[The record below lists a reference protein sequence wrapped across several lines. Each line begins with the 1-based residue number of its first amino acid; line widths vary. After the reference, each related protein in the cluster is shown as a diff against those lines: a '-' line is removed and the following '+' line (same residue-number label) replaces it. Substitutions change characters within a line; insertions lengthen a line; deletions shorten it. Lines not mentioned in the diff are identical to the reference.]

1 MPTRYA
7 KNATLPILIAIALG
21 MLLGLVYPRVA
32 VEMKLLSDAF
42 IKLVGLL
49 MPFLLFVLVS
59 TGVAGIKREP
69 HHRHV
74 VGRIVVYF
82 QLMSLSALVLGM
94 ATGLLFNLDHAAL
107 ATLDFDHLTL
117 PVAPEGF
124 LRELSVTSISSSLY
138 RVFTQS
144 LVLQVMLLAVLCGL
158 LLGRSGRVGNRCLGW
173 LEAAVEGLFGLLR
186 FILKFAPLA
195 AFGAMAFVVGKYG
208 VSSVLPL
215 LKFIVVIYIAC
226 GLFVL
231 VVFAII
237 ARLAG
242 VRLSRLIVYLKEE
255 LLLVTFTGSSVAALP
270 GCVSKLEALG
280 CDRQLVRLVLTTGYT
295 FNLSGTNI
303 YLTTAIM
310 FLAHL
315 AGVEIAMPELLAVL
329 VICLFTSLGSTSVAG
344 SALFTLIATLNIL
357 QLVPLEGV
365 GLLLGVERLMK
376 CRSLTNVLGNC
387 VACLAICN
395 WQKSLDH
402 ETCRSELAREGRQR

>member
-1 MPTRYA
+1 MPARFST
-7 KNATLPILIAIALG
+7 NATVHIFIAIALG
-21 MLLGLVYPRVA
+21 MVLGLFYPGVA

-42 IKLVGLL
+42 IKVVGLL

-69 HHRHV
+69 SHRHV

-82 QLMSLSALVLGM
+82 QLMSLAALVLGM
-94 ATGLLFNLDHAAL
+94 STGWLFSLDHTAVAN
-107 ATLDFDHLTL
+107 LDFDHLTP
-117 PVAPEGF
+117 PVAPEA
-124 LRELSVTSISSSLY
+124 LLHELSMTSISSSLY

-144 LVLQVMLLAVLCGL
+144 LVLQVMLVAVLCGL
-158 LLGRSGRVGNRCLGW
+158 LLGRGGKVGNRCLGW
-173 LEAAVEGLFGLLR
+173 LEAAVAGLFLLLS

-208 VSSVLPL
+208 LSSVLPL
-215 LKFIVVIYIAC
+215 LKFIVVIYLAC
-226 GLFVL
+226 AVFVIL
-231 VVFAII
+231 VFATI
-237 ARLAG
+237 ARLVG
-242 VRLSRLIVYLKEE
+242 VKLTRLIVYLKEE

-295 FNLSGTNI
+295 FNLAGTNI

-315 AGVEIAMPELLAVL
+315 AGVEIAVPELLAVL

-387 VACLAICN
+387 VACLAICG
-395 WQKSLDH
+395 WQKSIDREVLK
-402 ETCRSELAREGRQR
+402 RELSR

>member
-1 MPTRYA
+1 MPARLFN
-7 KNATLPILIAIALG
+7 NATLPILIAIALG
-21 MLLGLVYPRVA
+21 MVLGLLYPGVA

-42 IKLVGLL
+42 IKVVGLL

-74 VGRIVVYF
+74 VGRIVIYF
-82 QLMSLSALVLGM
+82 QLMSLAALLLGM
-94 ATGLLFNLDHAAL
+94 AMGLLFNLDHVVL
-107 ATLDFDHLTL
+107 TSLDFDHLTA
-117 PVAPEGF
+117 PVAPEKL
-124 LRELSVTSISSSLY
+124 LRELSATAISSSLY

-144 LVLQVMLLAVLCGL
+144 LVLQVMLVAVLCGL
-158 LLGRSGRVGNRCLGW
+158 LLGRGGKVGNRCLGW
-173 LEAAVEGLFGLLR
+173 LEAAVAGLFWLLR

-215 LKFIVVIYIAC
+215 FKFILVIYLAC
-226 GLFVL
+226 AVFVIL
-231 VVFAII
+231 VFATI
-237 ARLAG
+237 ARLVG
-242 VRLSRLIVYLKEE
+242 VNLTRLIVYLKEE

-270 GCVSKLEALG
+270 GCISKLEALG

-295 FNLSGTNI
+295 FNLAGTNI

-315 AGVEIAMPELLAVL
+315 AGVEIAVPELLAVL

-387 VACLAICN
+387 VACLAICG
-395 WQKSLDH
+395 WQRSLDH
-402 ETCRSELAREGRQR
+402 QTCRRELAREGR

>member
-1 MPTRYA
+1 MSARFST
-7 KNATLPILIAIALG
+7 NATLPILIAIALG
-21 MLLGLVYPRVA
+21 MVLGLFYPGVA

-42 IKLVGLL
+42 IKVVGLL

-82 QLMSLSALVLGM
+82 QLMSLAALVLGM
-94 ATGLLFNLDHAAL
+94 STGWLFSLDHTAVAN
-107 ATLDFDHLTL
+107 LDFDHLTR
-117 PVAPEGF
+117 PVAPEK
-124 LRELSVTSISSSLY
+124 LLHELSATSISSSLY

-144 LVLQVMLLAVLCGL
+144 LVLQVMLVAVLCGL
-158 LLGRSGRVGNRCLGW
+158 VLGRGGAVGNRCLGW
-173 LEAAVEGLFGLLR
+173 LEAAVAGLFWLLR
-186 FILKFAPLA
+186 LVLKFAPLA

-215 LKFIVVIYIAC
+215 LKFIVVIYLAC
-226 GLFVL
+226 ATFVIL
-231 VVFAII
+231 VFATI
-237 ARLAG
+237 ARLVG
-242 VRLSRLIVYLKEE
+242 FKLTRLIVYLKEE

-270 GCVSKLEALG
+270 GCVSKLETLG
-280 CDRQLVRLVLTTGYT
+280 CERQLVRLVLTTGYT
-295 FNLSGTNI
+295 FNLAGTNI

-315 AGVEIAMPELLAVL
+315 AGAEIAIPELLAVL

-387 VACLAICN
+387 VACLAICG
-395 WQKSLDH
+395 WQKSIDREVLK
-402 ETCRSELAREGRQR
+402 RELS

>member
-1 MPTRYA
+1 MSARFST
-7 KNATLPILIAIALG
+7 NATLPILIAIALG
-21 MLLGLVYPRVA
+21 MVLGLFYPGVA

-42 IKLVGLL
+42 IKVVGLL

-82 QLMSLSALVLGM
+82 QLMSLAALVLGM
-94 ATGLLFNLDHAAL
+94 STGWLFSLDHTAVAN
-107 ATLDFDHLTL
+107 LDFDHLTP
-117 PVAPEGF
+117 PVAPEK
-124 LRELSVTSISSSLY
+124 LLHELSATSISSSLY

-144 LVLQVMLLAVLCGL
+144 LVLQVMLVAVLCGL
-158 LLGRSGRVGNRCLGW
+158 VLGRGGKVGNRCLGW
-173 LEAAVEGLFGLLR
+173 LEAAVAGLFLLLR

-208 VSSVLPL
+208 LSSVLPL
-215 LKFIVVIYIAC
+215 LKFIVVIYLAC
-226 GLFVL
+226 ATFVIL
-231 VVFAII
+231 VFATI
-237 ARLAG
+237 ARLVG
-242 VRLSRLIVYLKEE
+242 FKLTRLIVYLKEE

-270 GCVSKLEALG
+270 GCVSKLETLG
-280 CDRQLVRLVLTTGYT
+280 CERQLVRLVLTTGYT
-295 FNLSGTNI
+295 FNLAGTNI

-315 AGVEIAMPELLAVL
+315 AGAEIAIPELLAVL

-387 VACLAICN
+387 VACLAICG
-395 WQKSLDH
+395 WQKSIDREVLK
-402 ETCRSELAREGRQR
+402 RELRR

>member
-21 MLLGLVYPRVA
+21 MTLGLVSPSLA
-32 VEMKLLSDAF
+32 VEMKVLSDGF
-42 IKLVGLL
+42 IKCVGLL

-59 TGVAGIKREP
+59 TGVAGIKRAP
-69 HHRHV
+69 QHRHV
-74 VGRIVVYF
+74 VRRIIVYF
-82 QLMSLSALVLGM
+82 QLMSCAALMLGM
-94 ATGLLFNLDHAAL
+94 ATGWVFNLEPSAVS
-107 ATLDFDHLTL
+107 TPPL
-117 PVAPEGF
+117 PPESF
-124 LRELSVTSISSSLY
+124 LHELSLLSASSTLY

-144 LVLQVMLLAVLCGL
+144 LVLQVMFAAVLCGL
-158 LLGRSGRVGNRCLGW
+158 LLGRGSSLGNRCLGW
-173 LEAAVEGLFGLLR
+173 LEAGVQGVFFGLR
-186 FILKFAPLA
+186 IILKFAPLA

-215 LKFIVVIYIAC
+215 LKFVLVIYLVSA
-226 GLFVL
+226 LFVVVVLAFITRL
-231 VVFAII
+231 VGIK
-237 ARLAG
+237 LT
-242 VRLSRLIVYLKEE
+242 RLIGYLKEE

-270 GCVSKLEALG
+270 GCLDKLEALG

-295 FNLSGTNI
+295 FNLAGTNL

-310 FLAHL
+310 FLAHM
-315 AGVEIAMPELLAVL
+315 AGVEIALPELLAVL
-329 VICLFTSLGSTSVAG
+329 VICLVTSLGSTSVAG

-387 VACLAICN
+387 VACLAICG
-395 WQKSLDH
+395 WQKSID
-402 ETCRSELAREGRQR
+402 REVLKQALPTQ

>member
-1 MPTRYA
+1 MSARFST
-7 KNATLPILIAIALG
+7 NATLPILIAIALG
-21 MLLGLVYPRVA
+21 IVLGLFYPGVA

-42 IKLVGLL
+42 IKVVGLL

-82 QLMSLSALVLGM
+82 QLMSLAALVLGM
-94 ATGLLFNLDHAAL
+94 STGWLFSLDHTAVANLDV
-107 ATLDFDHLTL
+107 DHLTP
-117 PVAPEGF
+117 PVAPEK
-124 LRELSVTSISSSLY
+124 LLHELSATSISSSLY

-144 LVLQVMLLAVLCGL
+144 LVLQVMLVAVLCGL
-158 LLGRSGRVGNRCLGW
+158 VLGRGGRVGNRCLGW
-173 LEAAVEGLFGLLR
+173 LEAAVAGLFLLLR

-215 LKFIVVIYIAC
+215 LKFIVVIYLAC
-226 GLFVL
+226 AIFVIL
-231 VVFAII
+231 VFATI
-237 ARLAG
+237 ARLVG
-242 VRLSRLIVYLKEE
+242 FKLTRLIVYLKEE

-295 FNLSGTNI
+295 FNLAGTNI

-315 AGVEIAMPELLAVL
+315 AGVEIAVPELLAVL

-387 VACLAICN
+387 VACLAICG
-395 WQKSLDH
+395 WQKAIDREVLK
-402 ETCRSELAREGRQR
+402 RELSH

>member
-21 MLLGLVYPRVA
+21 MTLGLVSPSLA
-32 VEMKLLSDAF
+32 IEMKVLSDGF
-42 IKLVGLL
+42 IKCVGLL

-59 TGVAGIKREP
+59 TGVAGIKRAP
-69 HHRHV
+69 QHRHLV
-74 VGRIVVYF
+74 RRIIVYF
-82 QLMSLSALVLGM
+82 QLMSCAALMLGM
-94 ATGLLFNLDHAAL
+94 ATGWVFNLEPSA
-107 ATLDFDHLTL
+107 
-117 PVAPEGF
+117 VSAPPIPPESF
-124 LRELSVTSISSSLY
+124 LHELSLLSASSTLY

-144 LVLQVMLLAVLCGL
+144 LVLQVMFAAVLCGL
-158 LLGRSGRVGNRCLGW
+158 LLGRGSSLGNRCLGW
-173 LEAAVEGLFGLLR
+173 LEAGVQGVFFVLR
-186 FILKFAPLA
+186 IILRFAPLA

-215 LKFIVVIYIAC
+215 LKFVLVIYLVSA
-226 GLFVL
+226 LFVVVVLAFITRL
-231 VVFAII
+231 VGIKLT
-237 ARLAG
+237 RLMG
-242 VRLSRLIVYLKEE
+242 YLKEE

-270 GCVSKLEALG
+270 GCVDKLEALG

-295 FNLSGTNI
+295 FNLAGTNL

-310 FLAHL
+310 FLAHM
-315 AGVEIAMPELLAVL
+315 AGVEIALPELLAVL
-329 VICLFTSLGSTSVAG
+329 VICLVTSLGSTSVAG

-387 VACLAICN
+387 VACLAICG
-395 WQKSLDH
+395 WQKSID
-402 ETCRSELAREGRQR
+402 REVLKQALPTQ

>member
-1 MPTRYA
+1 MPTRFA
-7 KNATLPILIAIALG
+7 NNATLPILIAIALG
-21 MLLGLVYPRVA
+21 MVVGLFYPGIA

-42 IKLVGLL
+42 IKVVGLL

-59 TGVAGIKREP
+59 TGVAGIKRAP

-74 VGRIVVYF
+74 VGRIVMYF
-82 QLMSLSALVLGM
+82 QLMSLAALLLGM
-94 ATGLLFNLDHAAL
+94 ATGLLFNLDHTAVANLYFDRL
-107 ATLDFDHLTL
+107 AP
-117 PVAPEGF
+117 PVAPQA
-124 LRELSVTSISSSLY
+124 LLHELSMTSVSSSLY

-158 LLGRSGRVGNRCLGW
+158 VLGRGGKVGSRCLGW
-173 LEAAVEGLFGLLR
+173 LERAVAGLFWLLR
-186 FILKFAPLA
+186 VVLKFAPLA

-215 LKFIVVIYIAC
+215 FKFIVVVYLAC
-226 GLFVL
+226 AAFVIL
-231 VVFAII
+231 VFATLT
-237 ARLAG
+237 RLLG
-242 VRLSRLIVYLKEE
+242 VTLTRLIVYLKEE

-315 AGVEIAMPELLAVL
+315 AGVEIAVPELLAVL

-387 VACLAICN
+387 VACLAICG
-395 WQKSLDH
+395 WQKSIDH
-402 ETCRSELAREGRQR
+402 EVLKRELSH

>member
-1 MPTRYA
+1 MSTRFSN
-7 KNATLPILIAIALG
+7 NATLPILIAIALG
-21 MLLGLVYPRVA
+21 MVLGLFYPGVA

-42 IKLVGLL
+42 IKVVGLL

-82 QLMSLSALVLGM
+82 QLMSLAALVLGM
-94 ATGLLFNLDHAAL
+94 STGWLFSLDHTAVAN
-107 ATLDFDHLTL
+107 LDFDHLTPPAAAERL
-117 PVAPEGF
+117 
-124 LRELSVTSISSSLY
+124 LHELSMTSISSSLY
-138 RVFTQS
+138 KVFTQS
-144 LVLQVMLLAVLCGL
+144 LVLQVMLVAVLCGL
-158 LLGRSGRVGNRCLGW
+158 LLGRGGQVANRCLGW
-173 LEAAVEGLFGLLR
+173 LEAAVAGLFWLLR

-208 VSSVLPL
+208 LSSVLPL
-215 LKFIVVIYIAC
+215 LKFIVVIYLVCAV
-226 GLFVL
+226 FVIL
-231 VVFAII
+231 VFATIT
-237 ARLAG
+237 RLLG
-242 VRLSRLIVYLKEE
+242 VKLSRLIAYLKEE

-295 FNLSGTNI
+295 FNLAGTNL

-315 AGVEIAMPELLAVL
+315 AGVEIAVPELLAVL

-387 VACLAICN
+387 VACLAICG
-395 WQKSLDH
+395 WQKSIDH
-402 ETCRSELAREGRQR
+402 EVLKRELSH

>member
-1 MPTRYA
+1 MSARFST
-7 KNATLPILIAIALG
+7 NATLPILIAIALG
-21 MLLGLVYPRVA
+21 MVLGLFYPGVA

-42 IKLVGLL
+42 IKVVGLL

-82 QLMSLSALVLGM
+82 QLMSLAALVLGM
-94 ATGLLFNLDHAAL
+94 STGWLFSLDHAAV
-107 ATLDFDHLTL
+107 ANLDFDHLTP
-117 PVAPEGF
+117 PVAPEA
-124 LRELSVTSISSSLY
+124 LLHELSMTSISSSLY

-144 LVLQVMLLAVLCGL
+144 LVLQVMLVAVLCGL
-158 LLGRSGRVGNRCLGW
+158 LLGRGGKVGNRCLGW
-173 LEAAVEGLFGLLR
+173 LEAAVAGLFLLLR

-208 VSSVLPL
+208 LSSVLPL
-215 LKFIVVIYIAC
+215 FKFIVVIYLASAV
-226 GLFVL
+226 FVIL
-231 VVFAII
+231 VFATI
-237 ARLAG
+237 ARLVG
-242 VRLSRLIVYLKEE
+242 VKLTRLVIYLKEE

-295 FNLSGTNI
+295 FNLAGTNI

-315 AGVEIAMPELLAVL
+315 ARVEIAVPELLAVL

-387 VACLAICN
+387 VACLAICA

-402 ETCRSELAREGRQR
+402 QTCRSELAREGR

>member
-1 MPTRYA
+1 MSARFST
-7 KNATLPILIAIALG
+7 NATLPILIAIALG
-21 MLLGLVYPRVA
+21 MVLGLFYPGVA

-42 IKLVGLL
+42 IKVVGLL

-82 QLMSLSALVLGM
+82 QLMSLAALVLGM
-94 ATGLLFNLDHAAL
+94 STGWLFSLDHTAVAN
-107 ATLDFDHLTL
+107 LDFDHLTP
-117 PVAPEGF
+117 PVAPEK
-124 LRELSVTSISSSLY
+124 LLHELSATSISSSLY

-144 LVLQVMLLAVLCGL
+144 LVLQVMLVAVLCGL
-158 LLGRSGRVGNRCLGW
+158 VLGRGGAVGNRCLGW
-173 LEAAVEGLFGLLR
+173 LEAAVAGLFWLLR
-186 FILKFAPLA
+186 LVLKFAPLA

-215 LKFIVVIYIAC
+215 LKFIVVIYLAC
-226 GLFVL
+226 AIFVIL
-231 VVFAII
+231 VFATI
-237 ARLAG
+237 ARLVG
-242 VRLSRLIVYLKEE
+242 FKLTRLIVYLKEE

-270 GCVSKLEALG
+270 GCVSKLETLG
-280 CDRQLVRLVLTTGYT
+280 CERQLVRLVLTTGYT
-295 FNLSGTNI
+295 FNLAGTNI

-315 AGVEIAMPELLAVL
+315 AGVEIAVPELLAVL

-387 VACLAICN
+387 VACLAICG
-395 WQKSLDH
+395 WQKSIDREVLK
-402 ETCRSELAREGRQR
+402 RELSH

>member
-1 MPTRYA
+1 MSTRFSN
-7 KNATLPILIAIALG
+7 NATLPILIAIALG
-21 MLLGLVYPRVA
+21 MVLGLFYPGVA

-42 IKLVGLL
+42 IKVVGLL

-69 HHRHV
+69 HHRYV

-82 QLMSLSALVLGM
+82 QLMSLAALVLGM
-94 ATGLLFNLDHAAL
+94 STGWLFSLDHTAVAN
-107 ATLDFDHLTL
+107 LDFDHLT
-117 PVAPEGF
+117 PPAAPET
-124 LRELSVTSISSSLY
+124 LLHELSMTSISSSLY
-138 RVFTQS
+138 KVFTQS
-144 LVLQVMLLAVLCGL
+144 LVLQVMLVAVLCGL
-158 LLGRSGRVGNRCLGW
+158 LLGRGGQVANRCLGW
-173 LEAAVEGLFGLLR
+173 LEAAVAGLFWLLR

-208 VSSVLPL
+208 LSSVLPL
-215 LKFIVVIYIAC
+215 LKFIVVIYLVCAV
-226 GLFVL
+226 FVIL
-231 VVFAII
+231 VFATIT
-237 ARLAG
+237 RLLG
-242 VRLSRLIVYLKEE
+242 VKLSRLIAYLKEE

-295 FNLSGTNI
+295 FNLAGTNL

-315 AGVEIAMPELLAVL
+315 AGVEIAVPELLAVL

-387 VACLAICN
+387 VACLAICG
-395 WQKSLDH
+395 WQKSIDH
-402 ETCRSELAREGRQR
+402 EVLKRELSL

>member
-1 MPTRYA
+1 MPTRFA
-7 KNATLPILIAIALG
+7 NNATLPILIAIALG
-21 MLLGLVYPRVA
+21 MVVGLFYPGIA

-42 IKLVGLL
+42 IKVVGLL

-59 TGVAGIKREP
+59 TGVAGIKRAP

-82 QLMSLSALVLGM
+82 QLMSLAALLLGM
-94 ATGLLFNLDHAAL
+94 ATGLLFNLDHTAVANL
-107 ATLDFDHLTL
+107 YFDRLTP
-117 PVAPEGF
+117 PVAPQA
-124 LRELSVTSISSSLY
+124 LLHELSMTSVSSSLY

-158 LLGRSGRVGNRCLGW
+158 VLGRGGKVGSRCLGW
-173 LEAAVEGLFGLLR
+173 LESAVAGLFWLLR
-186 FILKFAPLA
+186 VVLKFAPLA

-215 LKFIVVIYIAC
+215 FKFIVVIYLAC
-226 GLFVL
+226 AAFVIL
-231 VVFAII
+231 VFATLT
-237 ARLAG
+237 RLLG
-242 VRLSRLIVYLKEE
+242 VKLTRLIVYLKEE

-315 AGVEIAMPELLAVL
+315 AGVEIAVPELLAVL

-387 VACLAICN
+387 VACLAICG
-395 WQKSLDH
+395 WQKSIDREVLK
-402 ETCRSELAREGRQR
+402 RELSH

>member
-1 MPTRYA
+1 MSARFST
-7 KNATLPILIAIALG
+7 NATLPILIAIALG
-21 MLLGLVYPRVA
+21 MVLGLFYPGVA
-32 VEMKLLSDAF
+32 VEMKLLSDTF
-42 IKLVGLL
+42 IKVVGLL

-82 QLMSLSALVLGM
+82 QLMSLAALVLGM
-94 ATGLLFNLDHAAL
+94 STGWLFSLDHTAVAN
-107 ATLDFDHLTL
+107 LDFDHLTP
-117 PVAPEGF
+117 PVAPEK
-124 LRELSVTSISSSLY
+124 LLHELSATSISSSLY

-144 LVLQVMLLAVLCGL
+144 LVLQVMLVAVLCGL
-158 LLGRSGRVGNRCLGW
+158 VLGRGGRVGNRCLGW
-173 LEAAVEGLFGLLR
+173 LEAAVAGLFLLLR
-186 FILKFAPLA
+186 FILKFATLA

-215 LKFIVVIYIAC
+215 LKFIVVIYLAC
-226 GLFVL
+226 AIFVIL
-231 VVFAII
+231 VFATI
-237 ARLAG
+237 ARLVG
-242 VRLSRLIVYLKEE
+242 FKLTRLIVYLKEE

-295 FNLSGTNI
+295 FNLAGTNI

-315 AGVEIAMPELLAVL
+315 AGVEIAVPELLAVL

-387 VACLAICN
+387 VACLAICG
-395 WQKSLDH
+395 WQKAIDREVLK
-402 ETCRSELAREGRQR
+402 RELSH

>member
-1 MPTRYA
+1 MSTRFSN
-7 KNATLPILIAIALG
+7 NATLPILIAIALG
-21 MLLGLVYPRVA
+21 MVLGLFYPGVA

-42 IKLVGLL
+42 IKVVGLL

-82 QLMSLSALVLGM
+82 QLMSLAALVLGM
-94 ATGLLFNLDHAAL
+94 STGWLFSLDHTAVAS
-107 ATLDFDHLTL
+107 LDFDHLT
-117 PVAPEGF
+117 PPAAPET
-124 LRELSVTSISSSLY
+124 LLHELSMTSISSSLY
-138 RVFTQS
+138 KVFTQS
-144 LVLQVMLLAVLCGL
+144 LVLQVMLVAVLCGL
-158 LLGRSGRVGNRCLGW
+158 LLGRGGQVANRCLGW
-173 LEAAVEGLFGLLR
+173 LEAAVAGLFWLLR

-208 VSSVLPL
+208 LSSVLPL
-215 LKFIVVIYIAC
+215 LKFIVVIYLVCAV
-226 GLFVL
+226 FVIL
-231 VVFAII
+231 VFATIT
-237 ARLAG
+237 RLLG
-242 VRLSRLIVYLKEE
+242 VKLTRLIVYLKEE

-295 FNLSGTNI
+295 FNLAGTNL

-315 AGVEIAMPELLAVL
+315 AGVEIAVPELLAVL

-387 VACLAICN
+387 VACLAICG
-395 WQKSLDH
+395 WQKSIDH
-402 ETCRSELAREGRQR
+402 EVLKRELSH

>member
-7 KNATLPILIAIALG
+7 KNGTLPILIAIALG
-21 MLLGLVYPRVA
+21 MILGLVYPNLA
-32 VEMKLLSDAF
+32 IDMKVLSDTF
-42 IKLVGLL
+42 IRVVGGL

-74 VGRIVVYF
+74 VRRIIVYF
-82 QLMSLSALVLGM
+82 QLMSCAALMLGM
-94 ATGLLFNLDHAAL
+94 ATGWVFNLEHGVL
-107 ATLDFDHLTL
+107 STP
-117 PVAPEGF
+117 PVPSESF
-124 LRELSVTSISSSLY
+124 LHELSLLSASSTLY

-144 LVLQVMLLAVLCGL
+144 LVLQVMFAAVVCGL
-158 LLGRSGRVGNRCLGW
+158 LLGRGSALGNRCLGW
-173 LEAAVEGLFGLLR
+173 LETGVQGLFYLLR
-186 FILKFAPLA
+186 IVLRFAPLA

-215 LKFIVVIYIAC
+215 LKFVVVIYLVSA
-226 GLFVL
+226 LFVVL
-231 VVFAII
+231 VFATLT
-237 ARLAG
+237 RLVG
-242 VRLSRLIVYLKEE
+242 VKLSRLIVYLKEE

-270 GCVSKLEALG
+270 GCVNKLEALG
-280 CDRQLVRLVLTTGYT
+280 CDRQLMRLVLTTGYT
-295 FNLSGTNI
+295 FNLAGTNL

-310 FLAHL
+310 FLAHM
-315 AGVEIAMPELLAVL
+315 AGVEIAVPELLAVL
-329 VICLFTSLGSTSVAG
+329 VICMVTSLGSTSVAG

-387 VACLAICN
+387 VACLAICG
-395 WQKSLDH
+395 WQ
-402 ETCRSELAREGRQR
+402 RSIDREALHAQLTHRPL

>member
-21 MLLGLVYPRVA
+21 MTLGLVSPSLA
-32 VEMKLLSDAF
+32 VEMKVLSDGF
-42 IKLVGLL
+42 IKCVGLL

-59 TGVAGIKREP
+59 TGVAGIKRAP
-69 HHRHV
+69 QHRHV
-74 VGRIVVYF
+74 VRRIIVYF
-82 QLMSLSALVLGM
+82 QLMSCAALMLGM
-94 ATGLLFNLDHAAL
+94 ATGWVFNLETSAVSAPP
-107 ATLDFDHLTL
+107 L
-117 PVAPEGF
+117 PPESF
-124 LRELSVTSISSSLY
+124 LHELSLLSASSTLY

-144 LVLQVMLLAVLCGL
+144 LVLQVMFAAVLCGL
-158 LLGRSGRVGNRCLGW
+158 LLGRGSSLGNRCLGW
-173 LEAAVEGLFGLLR
+173 LEAGVQGVFFVLR
-186 FILKFAPLA
+186 IILKFAPLA

-215 LKFIVVIYIAC
+215 LKFVLVIYLVSA
-226 GLFVL
+226 LFVVVVLAFITRL
-231 VVFAII
+231 VGIKLT
-237 ARLAG
+237 RLMG
-242 VRLSRLIVYLKEE
+242 YLKEE

-270 GCVSKLEALG
+270 GCVDKLEALG

-295 FNLSGTNI
+295 FNLAGTNL

-310 FLAHL
+310 FLAHM
-315 AGVEIAMPELLAVL
+315 AGVEIALPELLAVL
-329 VICLFTSLGSTSVAG
+329 VICLVTSLGSTSVAG

-387 VACLAICN
+387 VACLAICG
-395 WQKSLDH
+395 WQKSID
-402 ETCRSELAREGRQR
+402 REVLKQALPTQ

>member
-1 MPTRYA
+1 MSTRFSN
-7 KNATLPILIAIALG
+7 NATLPILIAIALG
-21 MLLGLVYPRVA
+21 MVVGLFYPGVA
-32 VEMKLLSDAF
+32 IEMKLLSDAF
-42 IKLVGLL
+42 IKVVGLL

-82 QLMSLSALVLGM
+82 QLMSLAALVLGM
-94 ATGLLFNLDHAAL
+94 STGWLFSLDHTAVAN
-107 ATLDFDHLTL
+107 LDFDHLT
-117 PVAPEGF
+117 PPAAPET
-124 LRELSVTSISSSLY
+124 LLHELSMTSISSSLY
-138 RVFTQS
+138 KVFTQS
-144 LVLQVMLLAVLCGL
+144 LVLQVMLVAVLCGL
-158 LLGRSGRVGNRCLGW
+158 LLGRGGQVANRCLGW
-173 LEAAVEGLFGLLR
+173 LEAAVAGLFWLLR

-208 VSSVLPL
+208 LSSVLPL
-215 LKFIVVIYIAC
+215 LKFIVVIYLVCAV
-226 GLFVL
+226 FVIL
-231 VVFAII
+231 VFATIT
-237 ARLAG
+237 RLLG
-242 VRLSRLIVYLKEE
+242 VKLSRLIAYLKEE

-295 FNLSGTNI
+295 FNLAGTNL

-315 AGVEIAMPELLAVL
+315 AGVEIAVPELLAVL

-387 VACLAICN
+387 VACLAICG
-395 WQKSLDH
+395 WQKSIDH
-402 ETCRSELAREGRQR
+402 EVLKRELSH

>member
-7 KNATLPILIAIALG
+7 KNGTLPILIAIVLG
-21 MLLGLVYPRVA
+21 MMLGLVYPNLA
-32 VEMKLLSDAF
+32 IEMKVLSDAF
-42 IKLVGLL
+42 IKMVGWL

-74 VGRIVVYF
+74 VRRIIVYF
-82 QLMSLSALVLGM
+82 QLMSCAALMLGM
-94 ATGLLFNLDHAAL
+94 ATGWVFNLEHSV
-107 ATLDFDHLTL
+107 L
-117 PVAPEGF
+117 PTPPVLPENF
-124 LRELSVTSISSSLY
+124 LHELSLLSASSTLY

-144 LVLQVMLLAVLCGL
+144 LVLQVMFAAMVCGL
-158 LLGRSGRVGNRCLGW
+158 LLGRGSALGNRCLSW
-173 LEAAVEGLFGLLR
+173 LETAVQGLFYVLR
-186 FILKFAPLA
+186 IILTFAPLA

-215 LKFIVVIYIAC
+215 LKFVVVIYLVSA
-226 GLFVL
+226 LFVVL
-231 VVFAII
+231 VFATIT
-237 ARLAG
+237 RLVG
-242 VRLSRLIVYLKEE
+242 VKLSRLIVYLKEE

-270 GCVSKLEALG
+270 GCVNKLEALG

-295 FNLSGTNI
+295 FNLAGTNL

-310 FLAHL
+310 FLAHM
-315 AGVEIAMPELLAVL
+315 AGVEIALPELLAVL
-329 VICLFTSLGSTSVAG
+329 VICLVTSLGSTSVAG

-387 VACLAICN
+387 VACLAICG
-395 WQKSLDH
+395 WQ
-402 ETCRSELAREGRQR
+402 RSIERGVLQRELS

>member
-1 MPTRYA
+1 MSARFST
-7 KNATLPILIAIALG
+7 NATLPILIAIALG
-21 MLLGLVYPRVA
+21 MVLGLFYPGVA

-42 IKLVGLL
+42 IKVVGLL

-82 QLMSLSALVLGM
+82 QLMSLAALVLGM
-94 ATGLLFNLDHAAL
+94 STGWLFSLDHTAVANLDV
-107 ATLDFDHLTL
+107 DHLTP
-117 PVAPEGF
+117 PVAPEK
-124 LRELSVTSISSSLY
+124 LLHELSETSISSSLY

-144 LVLQVMLLAVLCGL
+144 LVLQVMLVAVLCGL
-158 LLGRSGRVGNRCLGW
+158 VLGRGGAVGNRCLGW
-173 LEAAVEGLFGLLR
+173 LEVAVAGLFWLLR
-186 FILKFAPLA
+186 LVLKFAPLA

-215 LKFIVVIYIAC
+215 LKFIVVIYLAC
-226 GLFVL
+226 ATFVIL
-231 VVFAII
+231 VFATI
-237 ARLAG
+237 ARLVG
-242 VRLSRLIVYLKEE
+242 FKLTRLIVYLKEE

-270 GCVSKLEALG
+270 GCVSKLETLG
-280 CDRQLVRLVLTTGYT
+280 CERQLVRLVLTTGYT
-295 FNLSGTNI
+295 FNLAGTNI

-315 AGVEIAMPELLAVL
+315 AGAEIAAPELLAVL

-387 VACLAICN
+387 VACLAICG
-395 WQKSLDH
+395 WQKSIDREVLK
-402 ETCRSELAREGRQR
+402 RELSH

>member
-1 MPTRYA
+1 MSTRFSN
-7 KNATLPILIAIALG
+7 NATLPILIAIALG
-21 MLLGLVYPRVA
+21 MVLGLFYPGVA

-42 IKLVGLL
+42 IKVVGLL

-82 QLMSLSALVLGM
+82 QLMSLAALVLGM
-94 ATGLLFNLDHAAL
+94 STGWLFSLDHTAVAS
-107 ATLDFDHLTL
+107 LDFDHLT
-117 PVAPEGF
+117 PPAAPET
-124 LRELSVTSISSSLY
+124 LLHELSMTSISSSLY
-138 RVFTQS
+138 KVFTQS
-144 LVLQVMLLAVLCGL
+144 LVLQVMLVAVLCGL
-158 LLGRSGRVGNRCLGW
+158 LLGRGGQVANRCLGW
-173 LEAAVEGLFGLLR
+173 LEAAVAGLFWLLR

-208 VSSVLPL
+208 LSSVLPL
-215 LKFIVVIYIAC
+215 LKFIVVIYLVCAV
-226 GLFVL
+226 FVIL
-231 VVFAII
+231 VFATIT
-237 ARLAG
+237 RLLG
-242 VRLSRLIVYLKEE
+242 VKLSRLIAYLKEE

-295 FNLSGTNI
+295 FNLAGTNI

-315 AGVEIAMPELLAVL
+315 AGVEIAVPELLAVL

-387 VACLAICN
+387 VACLAICG
-395 WQKSLDH
+395 WQKSIDH
-402 ETCRSELAREGRQR
+402 EVLKRELSH

>member
-1 MPTRYA
+1 MSARFST
-7 KNATLPILIAIALG
+7 NATLPILIAIALG
-21 MLLGLVYPRVA
+21 MVLGLFYPGVA
-32 VEMKLLSDAF
+32 VEMKLLSDTF
-42 IKLVGLL
+42 IKVVGLL

-82 QLMSLSALVLGM
+82 QLMSLAALVLGM
-94 ATGLLFNLDHAAL
+94 STGWLFSLDHTAVAN
-107 ATLDFDHLTL
+107 LDFDHLTP
-117 PVAPEGF
+117 PVAPEK
-124 LRELSVTSISSSLY
+124 LLHELSATSISSSLY

-144 LVLQVMLLAVLCGL
+144 LVLQVMLVAVLCGL
-158 LLGRSGRVGNRCLGW
+158 VLGRGGRVGNRCLGW
-173 LEAAVEGLFGLLR
+173 LEAAVAGLFLLLR

-215 LKFIVVIYIAC
+215 LKFIVVIYLAC
-226 GLFVL
+226 AIFVIL
-231 VVFAII
+231 VFATI
-237 ARLAG
+237 ARLVG
-242 VRLSRLIVYLKEE
+242 FKLTRLIVYLKEE

-295 FNLSGTNI
+295 FNLAGTNI

-315 AGVEIAMPELLAVL
+315 AGVEIAVPELLAVL

-387 VACLAICN
+387 VACLAICG
-395 WQKSLDH
+395 WQKAIDREVLK
-402 ETCRSELAREGRQR
+402 RELSH

>member
-1 MPTRYA
+1 MSARFST
-7 KNATLPILIAIALG
+7 NATLPILIAIALG
-21 MLLGLVYPRVA
+21 MVLGLFYPGVA

-42 IKLVGLL
+42 IKVVGLL

-82 QLMSLSALVLGM
+82 QLMSLAALVLGM
-94 ATGLLFNLDHAAL
+94 STGWLFSLDHTAVAN
-107 ATLDFDHLTL
+107 LDFDHLTP
-117 PVAPEGF
+117 PVAPEK
-124 LRELSVTSISSSLY
+124 LLHELSATSISSSLY

-144 LVLQVMLLAVLCGL
+144 LVLQVMLVAVLCGL
-158 LLGRSGRVGNRCLGW
+158 VLGRGGVVGNRCLGW
-173 LEAAVEGLFGLLR
+173 LEAAVAGLFWLLR
-186 FILKFAPLA
+186 LVLKFAPLA

-215 LKFIVVIYIAC
+215 LKFIVVIYLAC
-226 GLFVL
+226 AIFVIL
-231 VVFAII
+231 VFATI
-237 ARLAG
+237 ARLVG
-242 VRLSRLIVYLKEE
+242 FKLTRLIVYLKEE

-270 GCVSKLEALG
+270 GCVSKLETLG
-280 CDRQLVRLVLTTGYT
+280 CERQLVRLVLTTGYT
-295 FNLSGTNI
+295 FNLAGTNI
-303 YLTTAIM
+303 YLTTALM

-315 AGVEIAMPELLAVL
+315 AGVEIAAPELLAVL

-387 VACLAICN
+387 VACLAICG
-395 WQKSLDH
+395 WQKSIDREVLK
-402 ETCRSELAREGRQR
+402 RELSH

>member
-1 MPTRYA
+1 MSIRYTQHS
-7 KNATLPILIAIALG
+7 TLPILIAIALG
-21 MLLGLVYPRVA
+21 MTLGLVYPDLA
-32 VEMKLLSDAF
+32 VDMKVLSDAF
-42 IKLVGLL
+42 IKVVGVL

-74 VGRIVVYF
+74 VRRIIVYF
-82 QLMSLSALVLGM
+82 QVMSCFALVLGM
-94 ATGLLFNLDHAAL
+94 ATAWVFNLEPRAL
-107 ATLDFDHLTL
+107 PAPPL
-117 PVAPEGF
+117 PPESF
-124 LRELSVTSISSSLY
+124 LHELSLLSASSTLY

-144 LVLQVMLLAVLCGL
+144 LVLQVMCAALICGV
-158 LLGRSGRVGNRCLGW
+158 LLGRGSTLGNRCLGW
-173 LEAAVEGLFGLLR
+173 LEAGVQGLFYLLR
-186 FILKFAPLA
+186 IILKFAPLA

-215 LKFIVVIYIAC
+215 LKFVLVIYLVSA
-226 GLFVL
+226 LFVVVVLAFITRL
-231 VVFAII
+231 V
-237 ARLAG
+237 G
-242 VRLSRLIVYLKEE
+242 VKLSRLIIYLKQE

-270 GCVSKLEALG
+270 GCVNKLESLG

-295 FNLSGTNI
+295 FNLAGTNL

-310 FLAHL
+310 FLAHMG
-315 AGVEIAMPELLAVL
+315 GVEIAVPELLAVL
-329 VICLFTSLGSTSVAG
+329 VICLVTSLGSTSVAG

-387 VACLAICN
+387 VACLAICG
-395 WQKSLDH
+395 WQKSIDRAAL
-402 ETCRSELAREGRQR
+402 RRALAI

>member
-1 MPTRYA
+1 MPTRLA
-7 KNATLPILIAIALG
+7 NNATLPILIAIALG
-21 MLLGLVYPRVA
+21 MVVGLFYPGVA
-32 VEMKLLSDAF
+32 IEMKLLSDAF
-42 IKLVGLL
+42 IKVVGLL

-82 QLMSLSALVLGM
+82 QLMSLAALVLGM
-94 ATGLLFNLDHAAL
+94 STGWLFSLDHTAVAN
-107 ATLDFDHLTL
+107 LDFDHLT
-117 PVAPEGF
+117 PPAAPET
-124 LRELSVTSISSSLY
+124 LLHELSMTSISSSLY
-138 RVFTQS
+138 KVFTQS
-144 LVLQVMLLAVLCGL
+144 LVLQVMLVAVLCGL
-158 LLGRSGRVGNRCLGW
+158 LLGRGGQVANRCLGW
-173 LEAAVEGLFGLLR
+173 LEAAVAGLFWLLR

-208 VSSVLPL
+208 LSSVLPL
-215 LKFIVVIYIAC
+215 LKFIVVIYLVCAV
-226 GLFVL
+226 FVIL
-231 VVFAII
+231 VFATIT
-237 ARLAG
+237 RLLG
-242 VRLSRLIVYLKEE
+242 VKLSRLIAYLKEE

-295 FNLSGTNI
+295 FNLAGTNL

-315 AGVEIAMPELLAVL
+315 AGVEIAVPELLAVL

-365 GLLLGVERLMK
+365 GLLL
-376 CRSLTNVLGNC
+376 
-387 VACLAICN
+387 
-395 WQKSLDH
+395 
-402 ETCRSELAREGRQR
+402 

>member
-21 MLLGLVYPRVA
+21 MTLGLVSPSLA
-32 VEMKLLSDAF
+32 IEMKVLSDGF
-42 IKLVGLL
+42 IKCVGLL

-59 TGVAGIKREP
+59 TGVAGIKRAP
-69 HHRHV
+69 QHRHV
-74 VGRIVVYF
+74 VRRIIVYF
-82 QLMSLSALVLGM
+82 QLMSCAALMLGM
-94 ATGLLFNLDHAAL
+94 ATGWVFNLETSAVSAPP
-107 ATLDFDHLTL
+107 L
-117 PVAPEGF
+117 PPESF
-124 LRELSVTSISSSLY
+124 LHELSLLSASSTLY

-144 LVLQVMLLAVLCGL
+144 LVLQVMFAAVLCGL
-158 LLGRSGRVGNRCLGW
+158 LLGRGSSLGNRCLGW
-173 LEAAVEGLFGLLR
+173 LEAGVQGVFFVLR
-186 FILKFAPLA
+186 IILKFAPLA

-215 LKFIVVIYIAC
+215 LKFVLVIYLVSA
-226 GLFVL
+226 LFVVVVLAFITRL
-231 VVFAII
+231 VGIKLT
-237 ARLAG
+237 RLMG
-242 VRLSRLIVYLKEE
+242 YLKEE

-270 GCVSKLEALG
+270 GCVDKLEALG

-295 FNLSGTNI
+295 FNLAGTNL

-310 FLAHL
+310 FLAHM
-315 AGVEIAMPELLAVL
+315 AGVEIALPELLAVL
-329 VICLFTSLGSTSVAG
+329 VICLVTSLGSTSVAG

-387 VACLAICN
+387 VACLAICG
-395 WQKSLDH
+395 WQKSID
-402 ETCRSELAREGRQR
+402 REVLKQALPTQ

>member
-1 MPTRYA
+1 MSARFST
-7 KNATLPILIAIALG
+7 NATLPILIAIALG
-21 MLLGLVYPRVA
+21 MVLGLFYPGVA

-42 IKLVGLL
+42 IKVVGLL

-82 QLMSLSALVLGM
+82 QLMSLAALVLGM
-94 ATGLLFNLDHAAL
+94 STGWLFSLDHTAVANL
-107 ATLDFDHLTL
+107 VVDHLTP
-117 PVAPEGF
+117 PVAPEK
-124 LRELSVTSISSSLY
+124 LLHELSATSISSSLY

-144 LVLQVMLLAVLCGL
+144 LVLQVMLVAVLCGL
-158 LLGRSGRVGNRCLGW
+158 VLGRGGAVGNRCLGW
-173 LEAAVEGLFGLLR
+173 LEAAVAGLFWLLR
-186 FILKFAPLA
+186 LVLKFAPLA

-215 LKFIVVIYIAC
+215 LKFIVVIYLAC
-226 GLFVL
+226 ATFVIL
-231 VVFAII
+231 VFATI
-237 ARLAG
+237 ARLVG
-242 VRLSRLIVYLKEE
+242 FKLTRLIVYLKEE

-270 GCVSKLEALG
+270 GCVSKLETLG
-280 CDRQLVRLVLTTGYT
+280 CERQLVRLVLTTGYT
-295 FNLSGTNI
+295 FNLAGTNI

-315 AGVEIAMPELLAVL
+315 AGVEIAVPELLAVL

-387 VACLAICN
+387 VACLAICG
-395 WQKSLDH
+395 WQKAIDREMLK
-402 ETCRSELAREGRQR
+402 RELSH